1 MSIEM
6 SINYK
11 RNEDKIIREIQEY
24 VDKTYSQHYAGSNN
38 RDVVDDWEDVGIAKE
53 AFLSNIIKYGKRFG
67 KKDGNNP
74 KDIMKIIHYS
84 IFLLNE
90 LQQNDDSQMIN
101 MDDETFTITLSG
113 HDDEYSDYAVNE
125 MNAAMDSLTITLNND
140 EGETNG

>member
-1 MSIEM
+1 MSIE
-6 SINYK
+6 YK

-53 AFLSNIIKYGKRFG
+53 AFQSNIIKYAKRVG
-67 KKDGNNP
+67 KKDGDNP

-90 LQQNDDSQMIN
+90 LQQNDGSQTIN
-101 MDDETFTITLSG
+101 IEDETFTINISDLSG
-113 HDDEYSDYAVNE
+113 YEDEYSDHAVATMNE
-125 MNAAMDSLTITLNND
+125 ITDSITITLNND

>member
-53 AFLSNIIKYGKRFG
+53 AFQSNIIKYAKRFG
-67 KKDGNNP
+67 KKDGDNP

-90 LQQNDDSQMIN
+90 LHQNDGSQMIN

-125 MNAAMDSLTITLNND
+125 MNEAMDSLTITLNND

>member
-53 AFLSNIIKYGKRFG
+53 AFQSNIIKYAKRFG
-67 KKDGNNP
+67 KKDGDNP

-125 MNAAMDSLTITLNND
+125 MNEAMDSLTITLNND

>member
-53 AFLSNIIKYGKRFG
+53 AFQSNIIKYAKRFG
-67 KKDGNNP
+67 KKDGDNP

-90 LQQNDDSQMIN
+90 LQQNDGSQMIN
-101 MDDETFTITLSG
+101 IEDETFTITLSG

-125 MNAAMDSLTITLNND
+125 MNEAMDSLTITLNND